1 MGHFASKAARAA
13 RVAGS
18 LSQLASI
25 HLLLGDLAA
34 AEQHAQAARQIRES
48 LGLKDVWKVYETLA
62 AIAQARGD
70 TAAAAEWARQRDA
83 KLEEVER
90 LARGH

>member
-1 MGHFASKAARAA
+1 MQLGWL
-13 RVAGS
+13 GS
-18 LSQLASI
+18 LSQLAII
-25 HLLLGDLAA
+25 HLLLGD
-34 AEQHAQAARQIRES
+34 
-48 LGLKDVWKVYETLA
+48 LA

-83 KLEEVER
+83 KVVEVER